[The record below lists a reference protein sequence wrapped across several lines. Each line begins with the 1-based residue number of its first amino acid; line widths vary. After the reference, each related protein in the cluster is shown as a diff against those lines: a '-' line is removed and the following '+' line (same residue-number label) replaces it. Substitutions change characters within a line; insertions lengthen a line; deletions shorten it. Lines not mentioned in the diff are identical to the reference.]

1 MEVYTAIP
9 LIPRSRGSG
18 ASPHLDRIRSH
29 NARSVVKV
37 LLVLIALITL
47 LSVIVAHAMHKEQ
60 SHARSLELKLSGEDK
75 LIDVKA
81 IQETENPVLDLDG
94 PRPTRYLRGSPV
106 IHLILLDNESGS
118 IEIHSHSTVIS
129 ESSLE
134 GEMQSMMH
142 LEQEVEEMFGA
153 MTMMITLENLFNGPL
168 SGFDALDERSVGSA
182 GPCFRDT
189 RMIENKALEEEA
201 EEKGGDTLN
210 LEKNMVV
217 SKSEVS
223 KSEVSESEVS
233 ESEVSESEVSKSEEG
248 DRDLVEEEDYIAKLV
263 SNLASDEDLSV
274 L

>member
-1 MEVYTAIP
+1 MNSMEVYTAIP
-9 LIPRSRGSG
+9 LIPRSSGNG

-47 LSVIVAHAMHKEQ
+47 LSVIIAHAIHKEH
-60 SHARSLELKLSGEDK
+60 SHARSLELKLNGEDK

-81 IQETENPVLDLDG
+81 VQETENPPLDLDG
-94 PRPTRYLRGSPV
+94 PRPTRYLRGTPV
-106 IHLILLDNESGS
+106 IHLIFLDNESGS
-118 IEIHSHSTVIS
+118 IEVHSHSTAIS

-134 GEMQSMMH
+134 RELQSMMH
-142 LEQEVEEMFGA
+142 LEQEVEEMFAA
-153 MTMMITLENLFNGPL
+153 MTMMTFNFNAFENLFNGPL

-189 RMIENKALEEEA
+189 HMIENKALEEEA
-201 EEKGGDTLN
+201 EEKRGDTPN
-210 LEKNMVV
+210 LETNVED
-217 SKSEVS
+217 SKSEDS
-223 KSEVSESEVS
+223 KSEDF
-233 ESEVSESEVSKSEEG
+233 KSEEG
-248 DRDLVEEEDYIAKLV
+248 DRDLVEEKDYIPKLV